1 MSVSV
6 PAPEVSSFPEAT
18 TAPSLRIWDTAP
30 DFTARTTMGER
41 RLSDYRGRWLLFFSH
56 PADFTPVCSSEF
68 VSLARRAPEFA
79 ALDCDLLA
87 LSVDSLF
94 AHLAWLRDLET
105 RLDVRVPF
113 PVVEDPSMVI
123 ARAYGMLDVSAASSA
138 TVRASFVID
147 PAGVVRAISWYP
159 MQVGRSVD
167 ELLRLVTALQ
177 TTDREG
183 ASAPEG
189 WRSGRALLEPS
200 ALTHDEATAR
210 PDTRGPWYLAERR
223 T

>member
-1 MSVSV
+1 MMS
-6 PAPEVSSFPEAT
+6 APLPIPEAAA
-18 TAPSLRIWDTAP
+18 APSLRIWDVAP
-30 DFTARTTMGER
+30 DFSARTTMGER

-94 AHLAWLRDLET
+94 AHLAWLRDLDE
-105 RLDVRVPF
+105 RLGVRVPF

-123 ARAYGMLDVSAASSA
+123 ARAYGMLDAAAASSA

-147 PAGVVRAISWYP
+147 PAGIVRAISWYP

-167 ELLRLVTALQ
+167 ELLRLVAALQ
-177 TTDREG
+177 TADREG
-183 ASAPEG
+183 ASTPEG
-189 WRSGRALLEPS
+189 WRVGAALLEPN
-200 ALTHDEATAR
+200 ALTQDEAAAR
-210 PDTRGPWYLAERR
+210 PESPGPWYLAARR
-223 T
+223 P